1 MAEGTVIA
9 ENTVGELMQDS
20 VSRTLAIE
28 MLDGVWKA
36 GESLT
41 LEALQSRFGIS
52 RTVAREVAKTLESM
66 NAVLVKRRIGLVAR
80 PFGEWQALNHQVI
93 EWRLHST
100 QRERQLSSLTELR
113 LAVEPAAAASAARL
127 APLDVKAKFPVYAAR
142 MRQIAEANEEG
153 EAGLAQFHDLDVE
166 FHTLILHESGNE
178 LFAALSDT
186 IATVLRGRVEL
197 GKYPMKPKSDALD
210 AHDAVADAIAKGEPE
225 RARSAMLDIVDEV
238 ARASISSDF
247 RAKLAFFSEKS
258 QLRLLCGRLLPCAT
272 FQT

>member
-1 MAEGTVIA
+1 MASPLHATRTAAVIPH
-9 ENTVGELMQDS
+9 
-20 VSRTLAIE
+20 RTAT
-28 MLDGVWKA
+28 G
-36 GESLT
+36 
-41 LEALQSRFGIS
+41 R
-52 RTVAREVAKTLESM
+52 RTGCSSF
-66 NAVLVKRRIGLVAR
+66 RRT
-80 PFGEWQALNHQVI
+80 
-93 EWRLHST
+93 SC
-100 QRERQLSSLTELR
+100 
-113 LAVEPAAAASAARL
+113 
-127 APLDVKAKFPVYAAR
+127 PLDVKAKFPVYAAR

-238 ARASISSDF
+238 ARA
-247 RAKLAFFSEKS
+247 LNFF
-258 QLRLLCGRLLPCAT
+258 
-272 FQT
+272 

>member
-1 MAEGTVIA
+1 
-9 ENTVGELMQDS
+9 
-20 VSRTLAIE
+20 
-28 MLDGVWKA
+28 
-36 GESLT
+36 
-41 LEALQSRFGIS
+41 
-52 RTVAREVAKTLESM
+52 
-66 NAVLVKRRIGLVAR
+66 
-80 PFGEWQALNHQVI
+80 
-93 EWRLHST
+93 
-100 QRERQLSSLTELR
+100 
-113 LAVEPAAAASAARL
+113 
-127 APLDVKAKFPVYAAR
+127 

-238 ARASISSDF
+238 ARALNFLLIF
-247 RAKLAFFSEKS
+247 RAKLAFFGEKIAIAITMRPTLAMRDFFRRKATSEIRHEGS
-258 QLRLLCGRLLPCAT
+258 SANVSFGEYEDAGEYPRRLGAFLVAKRKLHYCSKMRMQNQSVLVIGFACAVASKCYFTLLAGGAFAGGGR
-272 FQT
+272 

>member
-28 MLDGVWKA
+28 MLNGVWKA

-80 PFGEWQALNHQVI
+80 PFG
-93 EWRLHST
+93 
-100 QRERQLSSLTELR
+100 
-113 LAVEPAAAASAARL
+113 
-127 APLDVKAKFPVYAAR
+127 DVKAKFPVYAAR

-153 EAGLAQFHDLDVE
+153 EARLAQFHDLDVE

-238 ARASISSDF
+238 ARA
-247 RAKLAFFSEKS
+247 LNFF
-258 QLRLLCGRLLPCAT
+258 
-272 FQT
+272 

>member
-80 PFGEWQALNHQVI
+80 PFGEWQALNHQ
-93 EWRLHST
+93 
-100 QRERQLSSLTELR
+100 
-113 LAVEPAAAASAARL
+113 AASAARL
-127 APLDVKAKFPVYAAR
+127 APIDVKAKFPVYAAQ

-166 FHTLILHESGNE
+166 FHTLILRESGNE

-238 ARASISSDF
+238 ARA
-247 RAKLAFFSEKS
+247 LNFF
-258 QLRLLCGRLLPCAT
+258 
-272 FQT
+272 